1 MAVLL
6 LKLPQFLAG
15 VVWFVALI
23 AVIRD
28 AALHACKARRKWP
41 LAMEVGLPLV
51 ALLALVA
58 LSPSSD
64 TPAFYLVTSLGTVL
78 LGIQLYQD
86 RSRRALGSALS
97 LDYAEERRDWLD
109 HLVDNAYEGVYL
121 VDPESLS
128 YVDVN
133 PSGAEA
139 LKYSA
144 AQMKGMSLQVI
155 HPQEMASM
163 SDRIRAVAREGI
175 RDTFTVHASRSD
187 GQRIFVEIALS
198 RVFREGQSLVLAVG
212 RDLTRWVRSRQQIEQ
227 LNRLLTITSQVN
239 RAINRERD
247 EQMLFQRICDIAVEQ
262 GGFVLAWLGEVRE
275 TEVTPR
281 ALSSGTGAL
290 GSLQPIS
297 MAEQRRM
304 ETPLFRAIQSQ
315 YVTWEN
321 EITADA
327 GMGPLDC
334 PHQSESTHSLAVV
347 PILSTGTVVA
357 VLVLCSPEPDIFS
370 PDMTDLLRNLA
381 EDLGR
386 AVEMHDS
393 ERERNAAQRRVRLLS
408 SAVEQSAD
416 AVCMLDVEGVIRYI
430 NPRFSELTGYTEAEL
445 VGRSPRILCFD
456 SEEAAK
462 FDKVLA
468 DLRQGRKW
476 RGELIKRKKNGEQF
490 WCMDTISPIRDQ
502 NGTVI
507 QYVSTSEDYTALKQ
521 AQDKIQEL
529 AFYDPLTGLPN
540 RRLLQER
547 LRSAIRGLRDRQAS
561 VAVLLLDIDRFK
573 MLNDTKGHHYGD
585 RLLKVVA
592 HRLQDLVSP
601 EDTAARLGGDEFA
614 VVLTGIAQ
622 THDAAFMAE
631 RILQAMRES
640 VVLEDVT
647 IPTSV
652 SIGIALCPVDGRDIN
667 ELLRKADIAMYHAKS
682 QGRNNFQY
690 FTTDINQAAIEHLAM
705 EHRLKTAV
713 ADGQL
718 QPWYQPIWD
727 VQGNVLGVEALARW
741 QDLDGTMISPATFI
755 PIAEETGV
763 IEALGEVI
771 LRRALEDMA
780 RVCREL
786 GRSDLFVSVN
796 LSAEQFRR
804 PDRLLAVLEKALRET
819 GLAPETLELE
829 ITESMLIQDVENAL
843 ATMAK
848 IRELGIRLVIDDF
861 GTGYSSLN
869 YLGRFPVDKLKI
881 DKSFVDDVREKR
893 GLMIASAIIALGSR
907 LGMTVVAE
915 GVESGD
921 QRDTLHAH
929 GCEQFQGFLVARPLP
944 VDGLRQ
950 WLSGD
955 SP

>member
-1 MAVLL
+1 MPLLL

-15 VVWFVALI
+15 VVWFLALI
-23 AVIRD
+23 AVICD
-28 AALHACKARRKWP
+28 AGSHARKARRRWP
-41 LAMEVGLPLV
+41 LVLEVLLPPTGLLV
-51 ALLALVA
+51 LVA
-58 LSPSSD
+58 LSPSRD
-64 TPAFYLVTSLGTVL
+64 QLAFCLVASLGIVL
-78 LGIQLYQD
+78 AWVQWFPG
-86 RSRRALGSALS
+86 RKRRALASALA
-97 LDYAEERRDWLD
+97 LENAEERRDWLD
-109 HLVDNAYEGVYL
+109 HLVDNAYEGIYL
-121 VDPESLS
+121 VDPGSLS
-128 YVDVN
+128 YLDVN
-133 PSGAEA
+133 PSGAAA
-139 LKYSA
+139 LQYSA
-144 AQMKGMSLQVI
+144 SQMQGMSLQVI
-155 HPQEMASM
+155 HPQEMTLM
-163 SDRIRAVAREGI
+163 SERIRMVAREGV
-175 RDTFTVHASRSD
+175 RDTFTVHASRRD
-187 GQRIFVEIALS
+187 GQIIFVEITLS
-198 RVFREGQSLVLAVG
+198 RIFRDGQSKVLAVG

-239 RAINRERD
+239 RAINREPD
-247 EQMLFQRICDIAVEQ
+247 EQTLFQRICTIAVEQ
-262 GGFVLAWLGEVRE
+262 GGFVLAWLGEVGE
-275 TEVTPR
+275 SEVMPR
-281 ALSSGTGAL
+281 AWSSAL
-290 GSLQPIS
+290 GEKLSLRPIS
-297 MAEQRRM
+297 IAEQRRM

-327 GMGPLDC
+327 GMGQLDAL
-334 PHQSESTHSLAVV
+334 HQSESSHSLAVV
-347 PILSTGTVVA
+347 PILSAGSVVA

-370 PDMTDLLRNLA
+370 PDMTELLRNLA

-386 AVEMHDS
+386 AVEIHES
-393 ERERNAAQRRVRLLS
+393 ERERTTAQRRVRLLS

-416 AVCMLDVEGVIRYI
+416 AVCMLDVEGVIRYV
-430 NPRFSELTGYTEAEL
+430 NPRFSELTGYREGEL
-445 VGRSPRILCFD
+445 VGQSPRILCYD
-456 SEEAAK
+456 SDEAAK

-476 RGELIKRKKNGEQF
+476 RGEFIKRKKNGEQF

-547 LRSAIRGLRDRQAS
+547 LRSAIRSLRNPQAS
-561 VAVLLLDIDRFK
+561 IAVLLLDMDRFK
-573 MLNDTKGHHYGD
+573 MINDTKGHHYGD

-592 HRLQDLVSP
+592 QRLQDLVGP

-614 VVLTGIAQ
+614 VVLTGIEHS
-622 THDAAFMAE
+622 HDAAFMAE
-631 RILQAMRES
+631 RILQVMRES
-640 VVLEDVT
+640 VVLEDMT
-647 IPTSV
+647 IPSSV
-652 SIGIALCPVDGRDIN
+652 SIGIALAPVDGRDIN
-667 ELLRKADIAMYHAKS
+667 ELMRKADIAMYHAKS

-705 EHRLKTAV
+705 EHRLKKAV

-718 QPWYQPIWD
+718 EPWYQPIWD
-727 VQGNVLGVEALARW
+727 VSGNILGVEALARW
-741 QDLDGTMISPATFI
+741 QDVDGTMISPATFI

-771 LRRALEDMA
+771 LRRALSDMA
-780 RVCREL
+780 GICREAS
-786 GRSDLFVSVN
+786 RSDLFVSVN

-804 PDRLLAVLEKALRET
+804 PDRLQAVLEKALNDT
-819 GLAPETLELE
+819 GFAPEKLELE

-843 ATMAK
+843 DSMAK
-848 IRELGIRLVIDDF
+848 IRDLGIRLVIDDF

-881 DKSFVDDVREKR
+881 DKSFIDDVQDNR

-907 LGMTVVAE
+907 LGMAVVAE
-915 GVESGD
+915 GVESGE
-921 QRDTLHAH
+921 QRDTLHDH
-929 GCEQFQGFLVARPLP
+929 GCRQFQGFLVARPLP
-944 VDGLRQ
+944 ADGLRR
-950 WLSGD
+950 WLSGE